1 VASAPNGEAHVYL
14 RSIDDLNL
22 RDLGYGRSPFFS
34 PDGKSLAYSDDEAA
48 ILMANYLAWEFM
60 RVEPMRHISV
70 QRREATRS
78 RRRGR

>member
-1 VASAPNGEAHVYL
+1 MIDHGTVEVFADLPEGEVRFFFHAS
-14 RSIDDLNL
+14 
-22 RDLGYGRSPFFS
+22 
-34 PDGKSLAYSDDEAA
+34 YSDDEAA

-70 QRREATRS
+70 QRRQATRS